1 MTKDAFLT
9 KLAEILEVKA
19 EDINEQFKLDYKNW
33 DSLRVMA
40 TIAAIDEHF
49 DIVVS
54 PEQLETCASAKD
66 LFELIKHQRG

>member
-19 EDINEQFKLDYKNW
+19 EDINGQFKLDYKNW

-49 DIVVS
+49 DVVVS
-54 PEQLETCASAKD
+54 PEQLEACASAKD
-66 LFELIKHQRG
+66 LFELIKHPRG